1 MANRIFRGKSE
12 KTVSNKTV
20 AGAYLPG
27 TFVTEGAS
35 TLTQATAPAGL
46 LRVLANRDWYSTG
59 EMTATDPLLTAYAS
73 GDTADAYAIE
83 PGYIFQVAAAAGTY
97 TFGQE
102 LTIGAGGRVTAA
114 ASTNLVIGF
123 ARTAG
128 AKSAGDLIDVEIANF
143 YVKA

>member
-1 MANRIFRGKSE
+1 MANRIFRGSAE
-12 KTVSNKTV
+12 KTVSSKTV

-83 PGYIFQVAAAAGTY
+83 PTDIFQIAAAAATY
-97 TFGQE
+97 TYGQE

>member
-1 MANRIFRGKSE
+1 MANRIFRGSAE

-27 TFVTEGAS
+27 TFVTEGAT

-46 LRVLANRDWYSTG
+46 LRVLANRDWYSIG

-83 PGYIFQVAAAAGTY
+83 PGYVFQVAAAAGTY

-123 ARTAG
+123 AKTAG
-128 AKSAGDLIDVEIANF
+128 TVAAGALIDVEIANF

>member
-1 MANRIFRGKSE
+1 MANRIFRGSAE

-46 LRVLANRDWYSTG
+46 LRVLANRDWYSDG
-59 EMTATDPLLTAYAS
+59 GLTATDPLLTAYAS

-83 PGYIFQVAAAAGTY
+83 PTDIFQVAAAAATY
-97 TFGQE
+97 TYGQE

>member
-1 MANRIFRGKSE
+1 MANRIFRGSAE

-46 LRVLANRDWYSTG
+46 LRVLANRDWYSDG
-59 EMTATDPLLTAYAS
+59 GLTATDPLLTPYAS

-83 PGYIFQVAAAAGTY
+83 PTDIFQIAAAAATY

>member
-20 AGAYLPG
+20 AGSYLPG

-59 EMTATDPLLTAYAS
+59 QLDANDPLLTAYAS

-83 PGYIFQVAAAAGTY
+83 PGYVFQIAADAATY
-97 TFGQE
+97 TYGQE

>member
-1 MANRIFRGKSE
+1 MANRIFRGSAE
-12 KTVSNKTV
+12 KTVSSKTV

-46 LRVLANRDWYSTG
+46 LRVLANRDWYSDG
-59 EMTATDPLLTAYAS
+59 SLTATDPLLTAYAS

-83 PGYIFQVAAAAGTY
+83 PTDIFQIAAAAATY
-97 TFGQE
+97 TYGQE

>member
-1 MANRIFRGKSE
+1 MANRIFRGSAE

-27 TFVTEGAS
+27 TFVTEGAT

-46 LRVLANRDWYSTG
+46 LRVLANRDWYSDG
-59 EMTATDPLLTAYAS
+59 GLTATDPLLTAYAS

-83 PGYIFQVAAAAGTY
+83 SGYIFQVAAAAATY

>member
-1 MANRIFRGKSE
+1 MANRIFRGSAE
-12 KTVSNKTV
+12 KTVSSKTV

-27 TFVTEGAS
+27 TFVTEGES

-46 LRVLANRDWYSTG
+46 LRVLANRDWYSDG
-59 EMTATDPLLTAYAS
+59 GLTATDPLLTAYAS

-83 PGYIFQVAAAAGTY
+83 PTDIFQIAAAAATY
-97 TFGQE
+97 TYGQE

-123 ARTAG
+123 SRTAG

>member
-1 MANRIFRGKSE
+1 MANRIFRGSAE
-12 KTVSNKTV
+12 KTVSSKTV

-46 LRVLANRDWYSTG
+46 LRVLANRDWYSDG
-59 EMTATDPLLTAYAS
+59 GLTATDPLLTAYAS

-83 PGYIFQVAAAAGTY
+83 PGYVFQCAAAAATY

-128 AKSAGDLIDVEIANF
+128 AKNAGDLIDVEIANF

>member
-1 MANRIFRGKSE
+1 MANRIFRGTAE

-27 TFVTEGAS
+27 TFVTEGAT

-46 LRVLANRDWYSTG
+46 LRILANRDWYSDG
-59 EMTATDPLLTAYAS
+59 AMTATDPLLTAYAS

-83 PGYIFQVAAAAGTY
+83 PGYIFQVAAAAETY
-97 TFGQE
+97 TYGQE

-114 ASTNLVIGF
+114 ASTDLVIGF

>member
-1 MANRIFRGKSE
+1 MANRIFRGSAE
-12 KTVSNKTV
+12 KTVSSKTV

-46 LRVLANRDWYSTG
+46 LRVLANRDWYSEG
-59 EMTATDPLLTAYAS
+59 GMTATDPLLTAYAS

-83 PGYIFQVAAAAGTY
+83 PGYVFQIAAAAATY
-97 TFGQE
+97 AFGQE

>member
-1 MANRIFRGKSE
+1 MANRIFRGSAE

-27 TFVTEGAS
+27 TFVTEGAT

-46 LRVLANRDWYSTG
+46 LRVLANRDWYSDG
-59 EMTATDPLLTAYAS
+59 GLTATDPLLTAYAS

-83 PGYIFQVAAAAGTY
+83 PGYVFQVAADAATY
-97 TFGQE
+97 TYGQE
-102 LTIGAGGRVTAA
+102 LTITTGGRVTAA
-114 ASTNLVIGF
+114 ASTDIVIGF

>member
-1 MANRIFRGKSE
+1 MANRIFRGSAE
-12 KTVSNKTV
+12 KTVSSKTV

-46 LRVLANRDWYSTG
+46 LRVLANRDWYSDG
-59 EMTATDPLLTAYAS
+59 GLTATDPLLTPYAS

-83 PGYIFQVAAAAGTY
+83 PTDIFQIAAAAATY

-128 AKSAGDLIDVEIANF
+128 AKNAGDLIDVEIANF

>member
-1 MANRIFRGKSE
+1 MANRIFRGSAE

-46 LRVLANRDWYSTG
+46 LRILANPDWYSDG
-59 EMTATDPLLTAYAS
+59 SLTATDPLLTAYAS

-83 PGYIFQVAAAAGTY
+83 PGHIFQVAAAAATY
-97 TFGQE
+97 TYGQE

-114 ASTNLVIGF
+114 ASTNIVIGF

-128 AKSAGDLIDVEIANF
+128 AKSAGDLIVVEIANF
-143 YVKA
+143 YVKE

>member
-1 MANRIFRGKSE
+1 MANRIFRGSAE

-27 TFVTEGAS
+27 TFVTEGAT

-46 LRVLANRDWYSTG
+46 LRVLANRDWYSIG

-83 PGYIFQVAAAAGTY
+83 PGYVFQVAAAAGTY

-102 LTIGAGGRVTAA
+102 LTIGAGGRVTDA

-123 ARTAG
+123 AKTAG
-128 AKSAGDLIDVEIANF
+128 TVAAGALIDVEIANF

>member
-1 MANRIFRGKSE
+1 MANRIFRGSAE
-12 KTVSNKTV
+12 KTVSSKTV

-59 EMTATDPLLTAYAS
+59 QLDANDPLLTAYAS

-83 PGYIFQVAAAAGTY
+83 PGYVFQVAAAAGTY

>member
-1 MANRIFRGKSE
+1 MANRIFRGSAE
-12 KTVSNKTV
+12 KTVSSKTV
-20 AGAYLPG
+20 ADAYLPG

-46 LRVLANRDWYSTG
+46 LRVLANRDWYSDG
-59 EMTATDPLLTAYAS
+59 GLTATDPLLTAYAS

-83 PGYIFQVAAAAGTY
+83 PTDIFQIAAAAATY
-97 TFGQE
+97 TYGQE

>member
-1 MANRIFRGKSE
+1 MANRIFRGSAE
-12 KTVSNKTV
+12 KTVSSKTV

-46 LRVLANRDWYSTG
+46 LRVLANRDWYSDG
-59 EMTATDPLLTAYAS
+59 GLTATDPRLTAYAS
-73 GDTADAYAIE
+73 GDPADAYALE
-83 PGYIFQVAAAAGTY
+83 PTDIFQIAAAAATY
-97 TFGQE
+97 TYGQE

>member
-1 MANRIFRGKSE
+1 MANRIFRGSAE
-12 KTVSNKTV
+12 KTVSSKTV

-46 LRVLANRDWYSTG
+46 LRVLANRDWYSDG
-59 EMTATDPLLTAYAS
+59 GLTATDPLLTAYTP

-83 PGYIFQVAAAAGTY
+83 PTDIFQVAAAAATY
-97 TFGQE
+97 AYGQE

-123 ARTAG
+123 SRTAG

>member
-1 MANRIFRGKSE
+1 MANRIFRGSAE
-12 KTVSNKTV
+12 KTVSSKTV

-83 PGYIFQVAAAAGTY
+83 PTDIFQIAAAAATY

>member
-1 MANRIFRGKSE
+1 MANRIFRGSAE

-46 LRVLANRDWYSTG
+46 LRVLANRDWYSDG
-59 EMTATDPLLTAYAS
+59 GLTATDPLLTAYAS

-83 PGYIFQVAAAAGTY
+83 PGYVFQVAAAAGTY

>member
-1 MANRIFRGKSE
+1 MANRIFRGSAE
-12 KTVSNKTV
+12 KTVSSKTV

-27 TFVTEGAS
+27 TFVTEGES
-35 TLTQATAPAGL
+35 TMTQATAPAGL
-46 LRVLANRDWYSTG
+46 LRVLANRDWYSDG
-59 EMTATDPLLTAYAS
+59 GLTATDPLLTAYAS

-83 PGYIFQVAAAAGTY
+83 PGYVFQVAAAAGTY

-128 AKSAGDLIDVEIANF
+128 TVAAGALIDVEIANF

>member
-1 MANRIFRGKSE
+1 MANRIFRGSAE
-12 KTVSNKTV
+12 KTVSSKTV

-35 TLTQATAPAGL
+35 TLTQATEPAGL
-46 LRVLANRDWYSTG
+46 LRVLANRDWYSDG
-59 EMTATDPLLTAYAS
+59 GLTATDPLLTAYAS

-83 PGYIFQVAAAAGTY
+83 QGYVFQVAAAAATY
-97 TFGQE
+97 TYGQE

-128 AKSAGDLIDVEIANF
+128 AKNAGDLIDVEIANF